1 MGGRIALVNSLHLML
16 ACSVWVSRSYIP
28 SRLIKGGEPVNDFD
42 PSRIPGYATKKSYAH
57 FDYRVAFKDV
67 EARVCDADFIQRHA
81 FLPLIANKLCHVRFW
96 DGKKTLKTRDIA
108 YASHLDHR
116 IFQYYALQWGK
127 LYDRR
132 ALETGIGGV
141 AAAYR
146 SGFHLTNY
154 SVAADAIDAIRRQG
168 DSLVITGDFTHFFD
182 NLDHS
187 YLRKAVR
194 GFFNEGMLPPD
205 HYQVLK
211 NILHYCYWPVG
222 DLVRRNGLCWIDLQP
237 DDPFTFGNS
246 ASKVRFKALRSLNR
260 LPRILTPAEFSA
272 CKDSSIVV
280 PWKERHDARGIPQGL
295 ATSGVLANMYM
306 FDIDAQINACVAS
319 VNGRYIRYCDDL
331 IIVVPAKDLKT
342 ASKALALAQGV
353 PAVELQDEKTKIHRV
368 NDGKVEQLSFDA
380 LLAGEMEVVRTAHH
394 AGNHVSFLGFDFDGK
409 DVRIRQSTVGRFY
422 SRFYRAAKSIGRLAD
437 NPDKHPSKK
446 RVSALYEHYSP
457 KGSRSSDKR
466 GASEPSCYGNYLSYV
481 ARAQKAFPNDPISGH
496 VSKMYRKINKATSR
510 G

>member
-1 MGGRIALVNSLHLML
+1 M
-16 ACSVWVSRSYIP
+16 
-28 SRLIKGGEPVNDFD
+28 
-42 PSRIPGYATKKSYAH
+42 
-57 FDYRVAFKDV
+57 
-67 EARVCDADFIQRHA
+67 
-81 FLPLIANKLCHVRFW
+81 
-96 DGKKTLKTRDIA
+96 
-108 YASHLDHR
+108 
-116 IFQYYALQWGK
+116 
-127 LYDRR
+127 
-132 ALETGIGGV
+132 
-141 AAAYR
+141 
-146 SGFHLTNY
+146 
-154 SVAADAIDAIRRQG
+154 
-168 DSLVITGDFTHFFD
+168 
-182 NLDHS
+182 
-187 YLRKAVR
+187 
-194 GFFNEGMLPPD
+194 
-205 HYQVLK
+205 
-211 NILHYCYWPVG
+211 
-222 DLVRRNGLCWIDLQP
+222 
-237 DDPFTFGNS
+237 
-246 ASKVRFKALRSLNR
+246 
-260 LPRILTPAEFSA
+260 TPAEFSA

-342 ASKALALAQGV
+342 ASKALSLAQGV

-466 GASEPSCYGNYLSYV
+466 GASDPSCYGNYLSYV

-496 VSKMYRKINKATSR
+496 VSKMYRKINKATGR